1 MFKPHRIV
9 STTISLLLFCVPLVF
24 LKTSSQSLPQ
34 AKLFVE
40 GVINT
45 DADEY
50 GPAFT
55 SDGKT
60 LYFTRRVNRRD
71 SELIYVSRLEGG
83 KWTAPELAPFS
94 GKYFDKEPFVA
105 PDGQRIF
112 FASLR
117 PVDGVEPKNR
127 RDFNIWF
134 VEKTASGW
142 SEPKHA
148 GPAVNSSAYENYPS
162 VASNG
167 TLYFAGEREGGK
179 GGNDLYRARLVN
191 GKYEQVERLDEL
203 NTPNVDADPYIAPD
217 ESYLIFC
224 SDRGGGFGS
233 GDLYISFNRNGRW
246 TEPKNLGATINTPD
260 FEYTPLI
267 SPDGKWLFLSRGWG
281 EIYHID
287 WKAPDP
293 AVENDRSA
301 VPKPAASS
309 AAQAS
314 QNVAVASAIIPGGES
329 LTLPSKIL
337 GENRTV
343 IVSLPASYPRGVQS
357 YPVLYLTDAQPIIIN
372 VDGQEQLVEFMYN
385 EIIGVDPKNGAFFW
399 SHPISA
405 RWDFH
410 FNISTPV
417 WGADNLLFAAAAYG
431 IGGRVL
437 RLTRSGGKTVV
448 KELWQSER
456 TRVHK
461 ENAIRVGDVIYASTG
476 HNGPAFFTAIEVKTG
491 RVLWQDR
498 RFSHANFLY
507 ADGRFIILDEDG
519 ALGLA
524 TPAPDGLTVHSKVQ
538 MLTGRSYTVP
548 TMVARTLFLR
558 DRKNIMALR
567 L

>member
-9 STTISLLLFCVPLVF
+9 FSALPLLMFCVTLVF

-34 AKLFVE
+34 AKLFAE

-71 SELIYVSRLEGG
+71 SEFIHVSQLESG
-83 KWTAPELAPFS
+83 KWSAPVLAPFS
-94 GKYFDKEPFVA
+94 GKHFDKEPFVA

-134 VEKTASGW
+134 VEKTAGGW
-142 SEPKHA
+142 SEPNHV
-148 GPAVNSSAYENYPS
+148 GPAVNSPAYENYPS
-162 VASNG
+162 VAANG

-191 GKYEQVERLDEL
+191 GKYSHVESLHEL

-224 SDRGGGFGS
+224 SDRGGGIGS

-267 SPDGKWLFLSRGWG
+267 SPDGKRLFLSRGWG

-293 AVENDRSA
+293 AVETDRSA
-301 VPKPAASS
+301 VPKPGASS
-309 AAQAS
+309 AAYKAFLGQYEMAEFG
-314 QNVAVASAIIPGGES
+314 VMLTVTLDGDRLMVES
-329 LTLPSKIL
+329 S
-337 GENRTV
+337 
-343 IVSLPASYPRGVQS
+343 RGVTVELLPLS
-357 YPVLYLTDAQPIIIN
+357 GNRFKVAG
-372 VDGQEQLVEFMYN
+372 VDGQVTFVTDEKGRAPYFLGME
-385 EIIGVDPKNGAFFW
+385 NGREA
-399 SHPISA
+399 
-405 RWDFH
+405 
-410 FNISTPV
+410 
-417 WGADNLLFAAAAYG
+417 
-431 IGGRVL
+431 
-437 RLTRSGGKTVV
+437 
-448 KELWQSER
+448 
-456 TRVHK
+456 
-461 ENAIRVGDVIYASTG
+461 
-476 HNGPAFFTAIEVKTG
+476 TG
-491 RVLWQDR
+491 RK
-498 RFSHANFLY
+498 
-507 ADGRFIILDEDG
+507 I
-519 ALGLA
+519 
-524 TPAPDGLTVHSKVQ
+524 K
-538 MLTGRSYTVP
+538 
-548 TMVARTLFLR
+548 
-558 DRKNIMALR
+558 
-567 L
+567 